1 MYDGDAT
8 HAYRGYR
15 LQALYV
21 LSRVLDSDTDL
32 LFTPEG
38 NEDLSISTGEK
49 EIEIVQVK
57 SYNGLVLSHLEPSNE
72 NSFFHR
78 VNKLL
83 DQDASL
89 EVKLV
94 NIGLL
99 GPEIEN
105 AWEGEGAHRNNIR
118 KKLNN
123 FGFSDAEIQRFFE
136 RVLLVPLEEDSIRD
150 LVFQRIRD
158 LLAGVNDEHAF
169 DLLQKWLFDLSE
181 NRSTV
186 SQNKLIDKIHKI
198 GKFLNDRNL
207 YHSEWFTNIS
217 PISNVSISDK
227 DQSAL
232 EEEFFEGVSARYEHI
247 AAGLDFLRPSKMRAM
262 KQGFANGNIVVIHG
276 ASGQGKTTLAYRYLH
291 DNYPE
296 QLRYKLQAIQDRNQ
310 ALKVAGALSGYAEA
324 LEVPIIVY
332 FDVTPRDQDW
342 VELLVQL
349 SSHSF
354 INILVSIREED
365 FKRAN
370 IPYDIHF
377 SDVDLELFIEEARQ
391 IYQRALDKQTSTDFL
406 SFEDAWQAFGGEG
419 GPLLEF
425 VYLLTQTETLTQRLK
440 GQVKRL
446 KDEVRE
452 KKLSPDELKLLKLAS
467 VISAYEGRIH
477 LPALLKS
484 IDLPE
489 PSTTLHYYEQEY
501 LIRVSEDKQ
510 FIEGLHPIRS
520 QILVELLIDPGIESW
535 TDLAALALPM
545 SVETGWETFLLS
557 AYVYNPEIIE
567 DLIDLTLRL
576 EPRTWSGL
584 AGVFR
589 SLLWIGVKTYVE
601 RNKPALDQAID
612 LMGRDSF
619 WFVMDLNFGGN
630 YTKNID
636 GWWDNL
642 SDELIA
648 PENKKKI
655 REIRNKQT
663 SKNDLFELA
672 NEWLCKQSVFPES
685 PKSHVEWQDVS
696 ELLYWDSRITP
707 KTIVTNWISNENI
720 LDSFHNISLRD
731 FSSLMFAIYMSSPD
745 RYQVILSEINDEL
758 ILRLMDEYQII
769 ELEELDE
776 TLIVHFLTSLEDKEV
791 ETHYID
797 KKENK
802 IHSETI
808 KRIEIIRQLFPR
820 FMKYGSQGYGHNL
833 DFLGLPVDD
842 SKKTGIPRDNFPPIW
857 VVRLNSI
864 ASGLIR
870 NEMRMEGWNEYL
882 ETILSIRQNVVDT
895 LSLLQKHLN
904 RYFQREKVK
913 NFLDEPP
920 FSTDDWDHAKQHLDF
935 LPLLPKVAAD
945 VWGIGQPEGDVK
957 SSIYLEGGDSSP
969 VSQARSS
976 ALQRKY
982 FRYRKVELEY
992 KSRLKAFYEQAIHVA
1007 VVNIRTGKLIEDSAQ
1022 KKAIIAEL
1030 ESQGVNTSFLLLSKV
1045 NLWEA
1050 YNNLINY
1057 QREFRDLFS
1066 EKLDAQ
1072 FLDEL
1077 EKTEI
1082 ETLET
1087 LLWSWFMFVDEP
1099 RTALSNPKN
1108 QILQRIENYLEKI
1121 RYQISELLKSEGFSY
1136 GATRILEQKTDW
1148 DGHPAVWIQLDINP
1162 SILEINRLDE
1172 LISSLR
1178 ALLGLSEYGTFE
1190 YSFAETY
1197 MRFIVVVMTVEGKSL
1212 DGKVYPLKTIL
1223 TLLQNHDVQE
1233 KPYLYIPQEISHE
1246 EMEAVLNIPIWELEQ
1261 LQLANEFEISF
1272 GLLMDKLSLLE
1283 QTGELLD
1290 LPDESTSIL
1299 EDYLEM
1305 KSAEVTEALQ
1315 SFMDAKSE
1323 ILIYLQNIPEKN
1335 INDEISEAIGILIA
1349 LDDELIIEDGKL
1361 HLASD
1366 QFKSY
1371 VENLQ
1376 TMAPYISVIRLIY
1389 LFTVLNQRETI

>member
-1 MYDGDAT
+1 M
-8 HAYRGYR
+8 
-15 LQALYV
+15 
-21 LSRVLDSDTDL
+21 
-32 LFTPEG
+32 
-38 NEDLSISTGEK
+38 
-49 EIEIVQVK
+49 K
-57 SYNGLVLSHLEPSNE
+57 SYDRLVLSHLEPSNE

-83 DQDASL
+83 DQNKLL
-89 EVKLV
+89 EIKLV

-99 GPEIEN
+99 GPEIKN
-105 AWEGEGAHRNNIR
+105 AWEGEGAHRNNIQ
-118 KKLNN
+118 KKLND
-123 FGFSDAEIQRFFE
+123 FGFSDAGIQRLFE
-136 RVLLVPLEEDSIRD
+136 RVRLVALEEDSIRNSV
-150 LVFQRIRD
+150 LQRIRD
-158 LLAGVNDEHAF
+158 LLSGINDEHAF

-181 NRSTV
+181 NRSSV
-186 SQNKLIDKIHKI
+186 SQNDLIDKIQKV
-198 GKFLNDRNL
+198 GKFLNDRSL

-217 PISNVSISDK
+217 PISNVSVPVK
-227 DQSAL
+227 DHSAL

-247 AAGLDFLRPSKMRAM
+247 AAGLDFLRPSKMRAI
-262 KQGFANGNIVVIHG
+262 KQGFTNGNIVIIHG

-291 DNYPE
+291 ENYPE
-296 QLRYKLQAIQDRNQ
+296 QLRYKLQVIQDRNH

-324 LEVPIIVY
+324 LETPIIVY

-349 SSHSF
+349 ASHPF
-354 INILVSIREED
+354 INVLVSIREED
-365 FKRAN
+365 FRRSTM
-370 IPYDIHF
+370 PYDIQY
-377 SDVDLELFIEEARQ
+377 SDLDLELLIEEARH
-391 IYQRALDKQTSTDFL
+391 IYERALDRQTSTDFL

-425 VYLLTQTETLTQRLK
+425 VYLLTQTETLSQRLK

-446 KDEVRE
+446 KTEVRE

-467 VISAYEGRIH
+467 IISAYEGKIH
-477 LPALLKS
+477 LPTLLNS
-484 IDLPE
+484 LHLPE
-489 PSTTLHYYEQEY
+489 PSTTLHNYEQEY

-510 FIEGLHPIRS
+510 YIEGLHPIRS
-520 QILVELLIDPGIESW
+520 QILVEMLIDSDIESW

-545 SVETGWETFLLS
+545 SMETGWETFLLS
-557 AYVYNPEIIE
+557 AYVYNPEIID
-567 DLIDLTLRL
+567 DLIDLTMKL

-584 AGVFR
+584 AGVLR

-655 REIRNKQT
+655 QEIRNKQT
-663 SKNDLFELA
+663 SKDDLFELA

-720 LDSFHNISLRD
+720 LDSFYNISLRD
-731 FSSLMFAIYMSSPD
+731 FSSLMFAIYMSAPD
-745 RYQVILSEINDEL
+745 RYQVIMSEINDEL
-758 ILRLMDEYQII
+758 ILRLVNEYQVI

-776 TLIVHFLTSLEDKEV
+776 TLIVHFLTNQEDEEIETNHEDK
-791 ETHYID
+791 ID
-797 KKENK
+797 NK

-808 KRIEIIRQLFPR
+808 KRIGIIRQLFPR

-870 NEMRMEGWNEYL
+870 NEMRMGGWDEYL
-882 ETILSIRQNVVDT
+882 ETILSIRQSVVDT

-920 FSTDDWDHAKQHLDF
+920 FSTDDWDHAKQHLAS

-1022 KKAIIAEL
+1022 KKVIIAEL
-1030 ESQGVNTSFLLLSKV
+1030 ESQGVNTSFLLLSKI

-1050 YNNLINY
+1050 YDNLINY

-1087 LLWSWFMFVDEP
+1087 LLWSWFTFVDEP

-1136 GATRILEQKTDW
+1136 GATRILEQKIDW
-1148 DGHPAVWIQLDINP
+1148 DGHPAIWIQLDIKS
-1162 SILEINRLDE
+1162 SILEINKLDE

-1178 ALLGLSEYGTFE
+1178 TILGQSEYGSFK
-1190 YSFAETY
+1190 YSFTETY
-1197 MRFIVVVMTVEGKSL
+1197 MRFLVVVMTVEGRSF
-1212 DGKVYPLKTIL
+1212 DRKVYPLKTIL
-1223 TLLQNHDVQE
+1223 TLLQNHDVKE
-1233 KPYLYIPQEISHE
+1233 KPFLYIPQEISRE
-1246 EMEAVLNIPIWELEQ
+1246 EIEDVLNIPMWELEQ
-1261 LQLANEFEISF
+1261 LPLANNFETSF
-1272 GLLMDKLSLLE
+1272 GQFMIELSLLE
-1283 QTGELLD
+1283 QTGKLSSFPEGQT
-1290 LPDESTSIL
+1290 STL
-1299 EDYLEM
+1299 QEYLEK
-1305 KSAEVTEALQ
+1305 KSTEVTETLQ
-1315 SFMDAKSE
+1315 TFMDAKSK
-1323 ILIYLQNIPEKN
+1323 ILSFFQTLSEEN
-1335 INDEISEAIGILIA
+1335 INEEISEAIESLKAI
-1349 LDDELIIEDGKL
+1349 DEELIIQDGKL
-1361 HLASD
+1361 QLASE

-1376 TMAPYISVIRLIY
+1376 TMTPIISVIKLIF
-1389 LFTVLNQRETI
+1389 LFSVLNKKETTE